1 MPEDKSDQ
9 LALVQQYQVLVEA
22 YEALDRRID
31 ELVSASRVPR
41 DEMSAADLRRYRELA
56 RQREELLN
64 NMRLLEQQL
73 DLSGDDAPGAD

>member
-1 MPEDKSDQ
+1 MPADKSDQ
-9 LALVQQYQVLVEA
+9 LALVQQYQGLVEA

-31 ELVSASRVPR
+31 ELVSASRVSR

-56 RQREELLN
+56 RQRAEMLSD
-64 NMRLLEQQL
+64 MRLLEQQL